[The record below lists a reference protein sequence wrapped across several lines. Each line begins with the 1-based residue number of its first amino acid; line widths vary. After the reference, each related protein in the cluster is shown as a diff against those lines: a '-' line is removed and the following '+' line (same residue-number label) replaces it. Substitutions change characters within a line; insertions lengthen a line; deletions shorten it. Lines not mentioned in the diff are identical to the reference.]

1 MEKGKKILIEG
12 AGPGGLAAGMLLAH
26 RGFEVHIFE
35 KEGKAGGRN
44 CYFERDGF
52 KFDIGP
58 TFLMLKSILEEVF
71 EECNKNASS
80 YLKLTRLSPMYR
92 LYFYD
97 KTLDIYDEE
106 DKMLEVIE
114 KNFPG
119 NGKGF
124 ENFLKREKVRFEK
137 MYPCLQKSYS
147 KFSSFF
153 SKEFLS
159 AIPYLSLGKSMYQE
173 LGKYFDDETLKI
185 SFTFQSKYLGMSPWS
200 CPAAFMIIP
209 YIEHR
214 FGIYH
219 TEGGLSEIS
228 SQMARAFEEEGGK
241 IHYSKKVNSL
251 IIEKGKTKGIEL
263 EEGEKILGDEVI
275 LNADFGYSMTKLVPE
290 GFSRKYSRQKLL
302 SKLFSCSTFMLYL
315 GLDKIFDLPHHNII
329 FSRDYKKFIQD
340 VADFIDVKEDLSIY
354 VRNAS
359 LSDKTLAPEGMS
371 NIYILVP
378 VPNNKSKINWEEKKQ
393 PFKELILKTISER
406 TELKDIENH
415 IVIEKIITPQ
425 DWEDKFNVFLGATF
439 NLGHNLSQMLY
450 FRPHNQYEEFENLWL
465 VGGGTHPGSGLPTIY
480 ESGRITANLI
490 SKKYKVKFKTKNLLF
505 D

>member
-1 MEKGKKILIEG
+1 MGKDRKIIIVG
-12 AGPGGLAAGMLLAH
+12 AGPGGLTTGMLLAH
-26 RGFEVHIFE
+26 RGFEVHIYE
-35 KEGKAGGRN
+35 KEEKAGGRN
-44 CYFERDGF
+44 SFFEMEGF

-71 EECNKNASS
+71 EECDTNASS
-80 YLKLTRLSPMYR
+80 YLKFKKLSPMYR

-106 DKMLEVIE
+106 EKMLEIIGKE
-114 KNFPG
+114 FPG
-119 NGKGF
+119 SERGF
-124 ENFLKREKVRFEK
+124 EKFLKREKVRFEK

-173 LGKYFDDETLKI
+173 LGRYFSDENLKI

-228 SQMARAFEEEGGK
+228 TQMAKVLEEKGGK
-241 IHYSKKVNSL
+241 IHYLKKVKNL

-263 EEGEKILGDEVI
+263 EGGEKIFADEVI
-275 LNADFGYSMTKLVPE
+275 LNADFGYSMTNLVPD
-290 GFSRKYSRQKLL
+290 GLSKKYTTQKLL
-302 SKLFSCSTFMLYL
+302 RKLFSCSTFMIYL
-315 GLDKIFDLPHHNII
+315 GLNKTFNLPHHNII
-329 FSRDYKKFIQD
+329 FSKDYKKYIQD
-340 VADFIDVKEDLSIY
+340 VADFKDIKEDLSIY

-359 LSDKTLAPEGMS
+359 ITDKTLAPEGKS

-378 VPNNKSKINWEEKKQ
+378 VPNNKSKIDWEEKKKS
-393 PFKELILKTISER
+393 FRELILKTISER
-406 TELKDIENH
+406 TELKDIEKH
-415 IVIEKIITPQ
+415 IIAEKIITPE
-425 DWEDKFNVFLGATF
+425 DWENKFNVFLGATF
-439 NLGHNLSQMLY
+439 NLGHNISQMLY
-450 FRPHNQYEEFENLWL
+450 FRPHNQFEEFENLWL

-490 SKKYKVKFKTKNLLF
+490 SKKYKVEFKTKNLLF